1 MIDMF
6 HLGFCLARECDDSQM
21 QFQNQ
26 SRISGPVVSDAV
38 VAMERSN

>member
-6 HLGFCLARECDDSQM
+6 HLGFFLARECDDNQM

-26 SRISGPVVSDAV
+26 SCISGPVLSDAV